1 MKCGQGRGTAVGYK
15 VQTAVEAQHKRMV
28 ACEVTNDPGDRAW
41 LTPMALQ
48 AQAELAS
55 GLDAG
60 ADVGSDHGHPDGVEF
75 DGIG

>member
-1 MKCGQGRGTAVGYK
+1 
-15 VQTAVEAQHKRMV
+15 
-28 ACEVTNDPGDRAW
+28 
-41 LTPMALQ
+41 MALQ